1 MITLSATP
9 VVHSPHRRPVLFVVV
24 GVLLAAVV
32 AGLVAAVAVA
42 GSPARVFDAPF
53 VPDAENGH
61 LESSVSLSDLDVPAI
76 ARLDPVLRTA
86 MTDAETAAGMR
97 FDITSG
103 WRSAEY
109 QQWLFDDAV
118 RVYASEEVARQ
129 FVATPERSHHVTGN
143 AVDVGN
149 LDAQLW
155 LQQHGAQWGLCQIY
169 ANERW
174 HFEIA
179 TTPGGT
185 CPAQLPDAAG

>member
-1 MITLSATP
+1 MIPHSATP
-9 VVHSPHRRPVLFVVV
+9 VVRSPHRRPVLFLVA

-53 VPDAENGH
+53 VPDAANGH

-76 ARLDPVLRTA
+76 ARLDPALRTA

-103 WRSAEY
+103 WRSTEY

-143 AVDVGN
+143 AVDIGN

>member
-1 MITLSATP
+1 MSIKQVELGLDTFGDVTVDENGERTSYPQVIRDVIEEA
-9 VVHSPHRRPVLFVVV
+9 VLADSV
-24 GVLLAAVV
+24 GVDFFGVGEHHRDDFSISSPDMVLAAI
-32 AGLVAAVAVA
+32 AGQTERIRLGTAVTV
-42 GSPARVFDAPF
+42 
-53 VPDAENGH
+53 
-61 LESSVSLSDLDVPAI
+61 LSS
-76 ARLDPVLRTA
+76 
-86 MTDAETAAGMR
+86 
-97 FDITSG
+97 
-103 WRSAEY
+103 
-109 QQWLFDDAV
+109 DDAV

-143 AVDVGN
+143 AVDIGN